1 MRIKSFL
8 AILILFLITGC
19 TSSLKQLQRGDYD
32 SAVRYAV
39 KNLRIDPTDQ
49 EEIEVLDRAYQL
61 ANQQDLDRIKYLNLE
76 GNPNSWDEIFNRYSA
91 LKNRQALVNTVMP
104 LEISGRVINYEMY
117 DYDEAIIEAKHE
129 AADYLWNHANQLID
143 EDTKAGYRQ
152 AYDEL
157 TKVKNYIGDYKNVN
171 QLLVETKWLGTSRAY
186 LQFENHTHFK
196 LSNKFNHD
204 LMEFGAADLNSS
216 WVEFYTKH
224 VDEDIYID
232 YLITINLNQINVSP
246 ESITEKDRMETK
258 EIEDGWD
265 YILDH
270 RGNVMKD
277 SLGND
282 IKQKKYRSVA
292 CSVIETIQYK
302 DASIS
307 GLIEFMDNESGQIIK
322 TIPISAESIFEHIS
336 ARAIGDVEALSA
348 ASKKMIKVDPLPF
361 PHDMDLIYQSKKAL
375 KHSIRQALRQNRG
388 MLN

>member
-1 MRIKSFL
+1 
-8 AILILFLITGC
+8 
-19 TSSLKQLQRGDYD
+19 
-32 SAVRYAV
+32 
-39 KNLRIDPTDQ
+39 
-49 EEIEVLDRAYQL
+49 
-61 ANQQDLDRIKYLNLE
+61 
-76 GNPNSWDEIFNRYSA
+76 
-91 LKNRQALVNTVMP
+91 
-104 LEISGRVINYEMY
+104 
-117 DYDEAIIEAKHE
+117 
-129 AADYLWNHANQLID
+129 
-143 EDTKAGYRQ
+143 
-152 AYDEL
+152 
-157 TKVKNYIGDYKNVN
+157 
-171 QLLVETKWLGTSRAY
+171 
-186 LQFENHTHFK
+186 
-196 LSNKFNHD
+196 
-204 LMEFGAADLNSS
+204 MEFGAADLNSS

>member
-1 MRIKSFL
+1 MRLK
-8 AILILFLITGC
+8 LILAVIILLVITNC

-32 SAVRYAV
+32 SAVKYAV

-49 EEIEVLDRAYQL
+49 EEIEVLGKAYQL
-61 ANQQDLDRIKYLNLE
+61 ANQEDLDRIRYLNLE
-76 GNPNSWDEIFNRYSA
+76 ENPNSWDEIFIRYTA
-91 LKNRQALVNTVMP
+91 LKNRQTLVNTILP
-104 LEISGRVINYEMY
+104 LELSGRIIDYEMY
-117 DYDEAIIEAKHE
+117 DYDEAIIEAKRE
-129 AADYLWNHANQLID
+129 AAGYYWKHANQLIQ
-143 EDTKAGYRQ
+143 EDTKTGYRQ
-152 AYDEL
+152 AYGEL
-157 TKVKNYIGDYKNVN
+157 TKVKHYIGDYKNVN
-171 QLLVETKWLGTSRAY
+171 QLLTETKWLGISRVY
-186 LQFENHTHFK
+186 LQLENRTHFK
-196 LSNKFNHD
+196 LSNKFNND
-204 LMEFGAADLNSS
+204 LMEFGAADLNSN

-224 VDEDIYID
+224 IDEEIYLD
-232 YLITINLNQINVSP
+232 YLVIIKLNQINVST

-282 IKQKKYRSVA
+282 IKQKKYRTVA

-302 DASIS
+302 DASIT
-307 GLIEFMDNESGQIIK
+307 GLIEFMHNESDQVIK

-336 ARAIGDVEALSA
+336 ARAIGDIEALAA
-348 ASKKMIKVDPLPF
+348 ASKKMIKVDPMPF
-361 PHDMDLIYQSKKAL
+361 PHDLDLIYQSKEAL